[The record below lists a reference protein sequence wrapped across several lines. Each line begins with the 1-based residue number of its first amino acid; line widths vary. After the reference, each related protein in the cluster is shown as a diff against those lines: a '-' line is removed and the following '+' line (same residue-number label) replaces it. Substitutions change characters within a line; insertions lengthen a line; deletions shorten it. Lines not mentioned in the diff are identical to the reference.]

1 MKYIILLLTLII
13 DISSIQVS
21 FDIKPKK
28 NFCIGENITEDT
40 VAIFSVK
47 TKNKNLIIELHD
59 PKGNIL
65 YSKKNHLEIRVSLT
79 ANMTGNYELCVKNND
94 KKTVDIEY
102 ELLTG
107 IQAQDYSQFA
117 RESNIKPAEEAIIK
131 LKNVTKSLIKEFNKV
146 AKEEDKNLKVNN
158 LISEKIPSVSVITI
172 TVMLVVGLIEFIY
185 IKKYLQNRK
194 LI

>member
-1 MKYIILLLTLII
+1 MKYIILFFLFIY
-13 DISSIQVS
+13 DISCIQVS

-40 VAIFSVK
+40 VAIFSAK
-47 TKNKNLIIELHD
+47 TKNKNLIMELLD

-79 ANMTGNYELCVKNND
+79 ANETGNYELCVKNND
-94 KKTVDIEY
+94 KKIVEIEY

-146 AKEEDKNLKVNN
+146 VKEEDKNLKVNN
-158 LISEKIPSVSVITI
+158 IISEKIPSVSVITI
-172 TVMLVVGLIEFIY
+172 TVMIIVGIIEFIY

>member
-1 MKYIILLLTLII
+1 M
-13 DISSIQVS
+13 
-21 FDIKPKK
+21 
-28 NFCIGENITEDT
+28 
-40 VAIFSVK
+40 
-47 TKNKNLIIELHD
+47 ELHD
-59 PKGNIL
+59 PKGNVL
-65 YSKKNHLEIRVSLT
+65 FSKKNHLEIRVSLT
-79 ANMTGNYELCVKNND
+79 ANETGNYELCVKNND
-94 KKTVDIEY
+94 KKIVEIDF

-146 AKEEDKNLKVNN
+146 VKEEDKNLKVNN
-158 LISEKIPSVSVITI
+158 IISEKIPNVSVITI
-172 TVMLVVGLIEFIY
+172 TVMIIFGLIEFIY